1 MQFLT
6 FGAHVIHE
14 LVQHVPS
21 HPLPC
26 ASPCTAE
33 GPHSARLL
41 FRYCS
46 LSPAPL
52 HPLHSQQNMLMRAR
66 PSSTDA
72 VASARGHLPAP
83 RLQGSAKA
91 RKTPLR
97 TPVRCPSRL
106 LSPSAQGAVVRM
118 SLEYP
123 GFGQRTSSSTD
134 SPTSRK
140 VLLTC
145 CWAADSVY
153 APSPEHS
160 APCPHIRLAASVCS
174 SYGPS
179 SPLHAKHMGLGVVN
193 SDPLKNFFHVLI
205 TS

>member
-106 LSPSAQGAVVRM
+106 LSPGRCRARRCR
-118 SLEYP
+118 
-123 GFGQRTSSSTD
+123 QRACQWNT
-134 SPTSRK
+134 PTLGSEPRPPP
-140 VLLTC
+140 T
-145 CWAADSVY
+145 
-153 APSPEHS
+153 
-160 APCPHIRLAASVCS
+160 APCHAESCSLAVGTQTELSVRPRRPNDISLSKTACR
-174 SYGPS
+174 
-179 SPLHAKHMGLGVVN
+179 
-193 SDPLKNFFHVLI
+193 
-205 TS
+205 